1 MSDDITN
8 LKIRMGKFEEKL
20 GATNDTVGR
29 IEKKLDKFI
38 KCADDKFANRWT
50 EKVLVWGGGIIGAC
64 ILASLMAL
72 ILK

>member
-38 KCADDKFANRWT
+38 ECADDKFAGSWVERA
-50 EKVLVWGGGIIGAC
+50 LIWGGGIIGAC

>member
-38 KCADDKFANRWT
+38 ECADNKFAGSWVERA
-50 EKVLVWGGGIIGAC
+50 LIWGGGIIGAC